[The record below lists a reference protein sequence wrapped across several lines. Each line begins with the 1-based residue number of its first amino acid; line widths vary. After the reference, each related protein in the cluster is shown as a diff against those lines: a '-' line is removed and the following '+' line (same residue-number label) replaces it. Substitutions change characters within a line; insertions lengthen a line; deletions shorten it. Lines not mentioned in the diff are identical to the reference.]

1 MWDSAEETQ
10 HGQLSSVMKQ
20 LQHVCDHPSL
30 AKGTEM
36 RPSSEDGPNLWE
48 SSGKMLVL
56 DKLLK
61 ELKEGGS
68 RVLLFSHVFVSL
80 S

>member
-1 MWDSAEETQ
+1 M
-10 HGQLSSVMKQ
+10 G
-20 LQHVCDHPSL
+20 
-30 AKGTEM
+30 
-36 RPSSEDGPNLWE
+36 PSSEDGPNLWE